1 MGSVRQDTSIL
12 KNGGFSI
19 MSEGERQEICH
30 AKVRQYSQNLNC
42 HFGQKDVVPCGPPTV
57 LLHLAIS

>member
-1 MGSVRQDTSIL
+1 
-12 KNGGFSI
+12 